1 MILME
6 NFLCLIGK
14 LFHVVGKLNAPICY
28 HVLVGIFRLIGAAM
42 YAMIIFVSD
51 YDETHNTV
59 DGIFNNDGYSA
70 AIDYL
75 AQWDYGCESEYD
87 LVEKVD
93 RCPLEN
99 WHVRNDHG
107 EEYILIEHP
116 LYMTLYRKVEN

>member
-28 HVLVGIFRLIGAAM
+28 
-42 YAMIIFVSD
+42 
-51 YDETHNTV
+51 
-59 DGIFNNDGYSA
+59 A